1 VRGRLG
7 GHLHRRRG
15 RAIVA
20 ALAATVTV
28 SYGVLAYAFPVLFV
42 PMEAEL
48 GVSRT
53 DLAIAASIALGCAAI
68 VGVGVGWLLDR
79 RDPRAVMTA
88 GSALACVMVLAWS
101 RVTTL
106 AQLYAVFA
114 VLGAAM
120 AAVTYAPA
128 FTVITKWFTARR
140 TEALTA
146 VTLAG
151 AFASLIF
158 SPLTARL
165 EAELGWRDALVV
177 LGIGLGAVTI
187 PLHLLV
193 LRPAPHEHR
202 EQSVPARHAVRSAG
216 FRRLAAAFSLG
227 AFAWSAI
234 TVLLVVILVDQGMPV
249 GFAALAAGVTGISQL
264 PGRLLFAPVERAVGH
279 RGALPVAFGLSAG
292 ALALLALDQ
301 SRPAVLAFG
310 VLFGTG
316 AGMQTL
322 LLASTPA
329 ALYGSASY
337 GSVAGALH
345 ACANGARALGPFGF
359 AAAATLIGGYLAA
372 AALMAAALG
381 ATALVTARPV
391 RDRPVRAVRRSARP
405 AR

>member
-1 VRGRLG
+1 VLG
-7 GHLHRRRG
+7 AHLDRRRG
-15 RAIVA
+15 RAIVG

-28 SYGVLAYAFPVLFV
+28 SYGVLTYAFPVLFV

-53 DLAIAASIALGCAAI
+53 ALSIAASIALGCAALA
-68 VGVGVGWLLDR
+68 GVGVGWLLDR
-79 RDPRAVMTA
+79 RDPRLVMGA
-88 GSALACVMVLAWS
+88 GSVLATLMVLAWS

-106 AQLYAVFA
+106 AQLYVVFA
-114 VLGAAM
+114 TLGIAF

-128 FTVITKWFTARR
+128 FTVVTKWFAERR

-165 EAELGWRDALVV
+165 EHELGWRDALVV
-177 LGIGLGAVTI
+177 LAVVLGAITV

-193 LRPAPHEHR
+193 LRPSPWPHR
-202 EQSVPARHAVRSAG
+202 EHSVPARHALRSRG
-216 FRRLAAAFSLG
+216 FWLLAAAFSLG

-234 TVLLVVILVDQGMPV
+234 TVLLVVILVDQGLPV

-264 PGRLLFAPVERAVGH
+264 PGRLLFVPVQRALGH
-279 RGALPVAFGLSAG
+279 HGALPVALGLSAG
-292 ALALLALDQ
+292 ALVLLALDQ
-301 SRPAVLAFG
+301 SRPAVLVFA
-310 VLFGTG
+310 VLFGTAG
-316 AGMQTL
+316 GMQTL

-329 ALYGSASY
+329 ALFGSASY

-359 AAAATLIGGYLAA
+359 TAAATLIGGYLTAA
-372 AALMAAALG
+372 AVMAAALA

-391 RDRPVRAVRRSARP
+391 RDRRVRAARRSARP